1 MTIVLERLSAAL
13 ADRYTIEHELGAG
26 GMATVYLAEDLR
38 HKRKVAMKVLR
49 PELAAV
55 LGADRFLREIEIA
68 AKLQH
73 PHILTLIDS
82 GEADGFLYYVMPY
95 VDGDSLRSKLDR
107 ERELPVQEAVRI
119 IREVVDALVHAH
131 AKGVVHRDIKPDNVL
146 LSGRHAVVTDF
157 GIAKAVS
164 EATGALQITTAGVA
178 LGTPTYMSPEQAV
191 GAPNVDHRADI
202 YAVGVMAYEMLVGEP
217 PFAGANP
224 QAILSAHVTQA
235 PKALTESRTT
245 VSPELGAAVM
255 KCLEKKPA
263 DRWQSAEELHAVL
276 EALAPDSGGTTPVP
290 GSRPLFTG
298 KRLPALVAAA
308 SAVLLLV
315 GWLVFRGPEAP
326 GVAVST
332 NRVAV
337 FPFAVRSANP
347 DFQYLREGVAELMAT
362 ALDGAGEMRSV
373 DPSAVLRSVSAD
385 DEPPDVDR
393 AESIARGLG
402 AGRFVVGS
410 ITDVGAGRI
419 QLRASLYETGTTDPI
434 LVDRTGTADRALEL
448 VRGATRDLLTDLL
461 GSGIADAEALMTT
474 DSVEALKAY
483 VAGARAYRV
492 RDFRS
497 AVAAFQEAI
506 AVDPEFAWAY
516 HKLSMA
522 AGWAE
527 MHELSDRASDE
538 ALRLSDRLSERQR
551 LILAAVRAH
560 YQGDPAIA
568 EQTALTIVR
577 DYPDDSDAWYILGET
592 RMHYNHVFGRPP
604 TEAREPLE
612 QAVAADPGSAEPWQ
626 HLYDLAL
633 LERDL
638 DEIASLD
645 RRRGATALVHPLG
658 VALAN
663 GDSLALVSLRPPSTG
678 VWHAGVMYHLFRV
691 TWLWQDVSEGL
702 QLLNALVEHDDSSVE
717 ALGHSHRAALH
728 TAVGH
733 RAAAVAEIDEALDAQ
748 RGQGMIQQGVL
759 AAVGFPPWPE
769 SAVATV
775 RSQLVNW
782 NAAAEPECVV
792 DQPFICVHDGL
803 YPVLRLFLVG
813 ALDIQ
818 AGNVARGVAY
828 ADSLE
833 RYQGTEVAEMLGGDQ
848 AGTLR
853 AMAAAASGD
862 PSRVLEEL
870 DGFRGRFSL
879 VQVRDSPFMGRAF
892 ENRLAARALYE
903 LGRDDEAIERSQA
916 LYGFL
921 WAMAESHLLRG
932 EIHERQGDVEAAL
945 EAYDRFLEL
954 WESPDPEFQ
963 PIVDD
968 VRNRVGRLA
977 GEQAGR

>member
-1 MTIVLERLSAAL
+1 MTTVLERLSAAL
-13 ADRYTIEHELGAG
+13 ADRYTIEHEIGAG
-26 GMATVYLAEDLR
+26 GMATVYLAEDLK
-38 HKRKVAMKVLR
+38 HHRKVAVKVLR

-73 PHILTLIDS
+73 PHILPLHDS

-95 VDGDSLRSKLDR
+95 VDGESLRSKLAR
-107 ERELPVQEAVRI
+107 EHELPVQEAVRI
-119 IREVVDALVHAH
+119 IREVVDALVNAH
-131 AKGVVHRDIKPDNVL
+131 AIGVVHRDIKPDNVL

-164 EATGALQITTAGVA
+164 EATAAQQITTAGVA
-178 LGTPTYMSPEQAV
+178 LGTPTYMAPEQAF
-191 GAPNVDHRADI
+191 ADPNVDHRADI

-217 PFAGANP
+217 PFGGANP
-224 QAILSAHVTQA
+224 QAVLSAHVTQT
-235 PKALTESRTT
+235 PKAVTESRTT
-245 VSPELGAAVM
+245 VSPELGAAIM

-263 DRWQSAEELHAVL
+263 DRWQSAEELYAVL
-276 EALAPDSGGTTPVP
+276 DAVAPVSGGTTPVS
-290 GSRPLFTG
+290 GSKPLAGG
-298 KRLPALVAAA
+298 KRGPALVAAV
-308 SAVLLLV
+308 SVVFVLL
-315 GWLVFRGPEAP
+315 GWFVFRGPDMPE
-326 GVAVST
+326 VAVST

-337 FPFAVRSANP
+337 FPFAVRSASP
-347 DFQYLREGVAELMAT
+347 DLEYLGEGVAELMAT

-373 DPSAVLRSVSAD
+373 DPGAVLRSVSAD
-385 DEPPDVDR
+385 DDALDVDR

-402 AGRFVVGS
+402 AGRFVLGS

-434 LVDRTGTADRALEL
+434 LVDRTGTGDRALEL
-448 VRGATRDLLTDLL
+448 VRGATGALLTDLL

-492 RDFRS
+492 LDFRS
-497 AVAAFQEAI
+497 AMDAFQQAV
-506 AVDPEFAWAY
+506 AVDPEFALAY

-522 AGWAE
+522 AGWL
-527 MHELSDRASDE
+527 ELHDVADRAADE
-538 ALRLSDRLSERQR
+538 ALRLSGRLSERQR
-551 LILAAVRAH
+551 LILVAGRAYH
-560 YQGDPAIA
+560 QGDPATA
-568 EQTALTIVR
+568 EQAALTIVR
-577 DYPDDSDAWYILGET
+577 DYPDDSEAWYILGET
-592 RMHYNHVFGRPP
+592 KVHYNPVFGRPMAD
-604 TEAREPLE
+604 AREPLE
-612 QAVAADPGSAEPWQ
+612 QAVAADPGRDDAWL

-638 DEIASLD
+638 DEITSLD
-645 RRRGATALVHPLG
+645 RRRGTADSLHPLG
-658 VALAN
+658 VALAD
-663 GDSLALVSLRPPSTG
+663 GDSLALVSLRPPFTEAWRG
-678 VWHAGVMYHLFRV
+678 GFVYHFFRV
-691 TWLWQDVSEGL
+691 AWLWQEVPEGL
-702 QLLNALVEHDDSSVE
+702 QMLNALVEHDDSSVV
-717 ALGHSHRAALH
+717 AFGSSMRAALH

-733 RAAAVAEIDEALDAQ
+733 QAAAVAAIDEALDAQ

-759 AAVGFPPWPE
+759 AVAGFPPWSD
-769 SAVATV
+769 SAVAAV
-775 RSQLVNW
+775 RSQLVDW

-792 DQPFICVHDGL
+792 DQAFTCVHDGL
-803 YPVLRLFLVG
+803 YSVLRLFLIG

-828 ADSLE
+828 SDSLE
-833 RYQGTEVAEMLGGDQ
+833 RYQGTDVAEMLGGDQ

-862 PSRVLEEL
+862 PSRVLEAL

-903 LGRDDEAIERSQA
+903 LGRDDAAIERSQS
-916 LYGFL
+916 LIFFP
-921 WAMAESHLLRG
+921 WSMAESHLLRG
-932 EIHERQGDVEAAL
+932 EIYERRGDVEAAL

-954 WESPDPEFQ
+954 WESPDTEFQ

-977 GEQAGR
+977 GERPGR